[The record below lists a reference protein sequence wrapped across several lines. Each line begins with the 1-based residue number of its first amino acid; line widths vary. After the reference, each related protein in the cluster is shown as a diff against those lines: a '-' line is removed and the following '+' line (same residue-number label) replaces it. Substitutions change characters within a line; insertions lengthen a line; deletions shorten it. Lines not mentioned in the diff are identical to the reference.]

1 MYTMTNK
8 TLEPPTWLWR
18 HGGGHCSRAADGPDR
33 REVGDRSPGAATEK
47 RAAKRRCRH
56 HRRDHADH
64 GGEGVSG
71 DRRSNIGWKDLP
83 DRWTD
88 EEGNLCGKGIAC
100 FNKLTGTPST
110 TSVLV
115 KMNENGSL
123 YIMSAST
130 EMGQGVTTTL
140 PQIAAETL
148 GMALEKISMA
158 PVDTAITPYDKT
170 TTPLAPPSLRQCGAG
185 GLRGHQKQ
193 LCRLAAIKFGVAPED
208 VTNKKIGIRPA
219 FVVVQE

>member
-1 MYTMTNK
+1 MQTMAVK
-8 TLEPPTWLWR
+8 ECLET
-18 HGGGHCSRAADGPDR
+18 AA
-33 REVGDRSPGAATEK
+33 A
-47 RAAKRRCRH
+47 
-56 HRRDHADH
+56 
-64 GGEGVSG
+64 
-71 DRRSNIGWKDLP
+71 NIGWKDLP

-140 PQIAAETL
+140 PQIAA
-148 GMALEKISMA
+148 
-158 PVDTAITPYDKT
+158 
-170 TTPLAPPSLRQCGAG
+170 
-185 GLRGHQKQ
+185 
-193 LCRLAAIKFGVAPED
+193 
-208 VTNKKIGIRPA
+208 
-219 FVVVQE
+219 

>member
-1 MYTMTNK
+1 MQTMAVK
-8 TLEPPTWLWR
+8 ECLET
-18 HGGGHCSRAADGPDR
+18 AA
-33 REVGDRSPGAATEK
+33 A
-47 RAAKRRCRH
+47 
-56 HRRDHADH
+56 
-64 GGEGVSG
+64 
-71 DRRSNIGWKDLP
+71 NIGWKDLP

-170 TTPLAPPSLRQCGAG
+170 TTSSRSTFHSGNAVLEACEDIK
-185 GLRGHQKQ
+185 KQ

-208 VTNKKIGIRPA
+208 VIYG
-219 FVVVQE
+219 